1 MGCWDV
7 GAPKDWA
14 PEPCDV
20 GSRALGDA
28 RTPRA
33 SSGGFWTSRASSG
46 EARTRISLSDG
57 FWTPPHSRARFG
69 HQARS
74 RAGFGHLARLR
85 ARFVHFQ
92 PRKWRNV
99 ARERWRRPDVARK
112 RKKTKWPRRYIK
124 ERRGWAVRWLQSLGS
139 ANNSSGATS
148 RLSARRCNSFSVIFA
163 VPLSI

>member
-1 MGCWDV
+1 MGCRDISV
-7 GAPKDWA
+7 PKTSAPKLY
-14 PEPCDV
+14 CG

-33 SSGGFWTSRASSG
+33 SSDGFWTPRASSG
-46 EARTRISLSDG
+46 EARARISLSDG

-69 HQARS
+69 HQAHS

-92 PRKWRNV
+92 PRKWRNI
-99 ARERWRRPDVARK
+99 ARERWRRPNVVRK

-124 ERRGWAVRWLQSLGS
+124 ERRGWEVRRLHSLGS